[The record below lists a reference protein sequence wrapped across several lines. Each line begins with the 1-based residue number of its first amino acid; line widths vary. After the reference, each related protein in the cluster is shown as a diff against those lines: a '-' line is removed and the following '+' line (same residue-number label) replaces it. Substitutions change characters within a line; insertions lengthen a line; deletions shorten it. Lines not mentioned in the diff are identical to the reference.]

1 MVPFEKIGAVLG
13 AAFDN
18 DAITSA
24 SVDKDGSNRLSAPIP
39 CHISYKTVDDPD
51 EVTIIAE
58 SRVPLELYVQLNFS
72 LEYKGILYNKDYL
85 TIEKHDS
92 EGNVIATM
100 SGRIG
105 AVTVRQSRCIC
116 LVDVFDGGATP
127 TPPEPEPEPEPEEIQ
142 IRVSDGEG
150 GYSWTYANSPLRLT
164 FYTDKIVFDLTSV
177 WIPREVSGNHYINY
191 ATPSTSALGTR
202 VRNSLRFRK
211 KSDPSTE
218 YVFDFSKVVGSYSDY
233 PEYDETT
240 GEYYGA
246 YKVYA

>member
-24 SVDKDGSNRLSAPIP
+24 SVDKGGSNRLSEPIP

-51 EVTIIAE
+51 TVKVIAD

-92 EGNVIATM
+92 EGNVVSTM

-105 AVTVRQSRCIC
+105 AVNVRQSRCIC
-116 LVDVFDGGATP
+116 LVDVFDGGAEP
-127 TPPEPEPEPEPEEIQ
+127 TPPTPPTPDPEEVQ
-142 IRVSDGEG
+142 LRMSDGEG
-150 GYSWTYANSPLRLT
+150 GYGWTMTTETLRMT
-164 FYTDKIVFDLTSV
+164 FYDTYVELDMTSG
-177 WIPREVSGNHYINY
+177 WYGMGADN
-191 ATPSTSALGTR
+191 PSTSYVKVKTSVYPSGTR
-202 VRNSLRFRK
+202 VQKVRFRR
-211 KSDPSTE
+211 KSDTSTE
-218 YVFDFSKVVGSYSDY
+218 YVLT
-233 PEYDETT
+233 EYIRYNAETT
-240 GEYYGA
+240 KWTATYS
-246 YKVYA
+246 VYA